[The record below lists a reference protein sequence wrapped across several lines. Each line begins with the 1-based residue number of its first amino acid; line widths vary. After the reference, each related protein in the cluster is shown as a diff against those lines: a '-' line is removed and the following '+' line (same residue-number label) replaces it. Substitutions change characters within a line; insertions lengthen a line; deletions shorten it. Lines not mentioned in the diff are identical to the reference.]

1 METSIVSNE
10 ILNNDLN
17 FQFEKLK
24 MLRNKIEKLPQEQ
37 QSEILK
43 LLTNDTKLNFTENK
57 SGTFVNLTDASL
69 ETLKLLNNYISHLEH
84 QEQTLIELNEMQEQC
99 ESYLAS

>member
-1 METSIVSNE
+1 MDTSIISNE
-10 ILNNDLN
+10 IIHNDLN

-24 MLRNKIEKLPQEQ
+24 ILRNKIEKLAPEQ

-43 LLTNDTKLNFTENK
+43 LLTNDNKLNFTENK

-69 ETLKLLNNYISHLEH
+69 ETLKLLNKYISHLEH
-84 QEQTLIELNEMQEQC
+84 QEQTLSEINEMQEQC

>member
-10 ILNNDLN
+10 ILSNDLN